1 MLNKRYKSKL
11 ILFKI
16 IQILLH
22 TNLIIYNRIEL
33 LNINLVQPN
42 IKIKKWNCTVKNV
55 FVYFNH
61 NRFINSLLIQIKY
74 TCNMCKHCSK
84 SKIDAISVKHLNYVA
99 NKKHPKFTKHPNLT
113 KHPKFTKHPI
123 YTKQPKFTSFTC
135 FKLRTNKYVLIK
147 CFTKY
152 FLTI

>member
-42 IKIKKWNCTVKNV
+42 IKIKK
-55 FVYFNH
+55 
-61 NRFINSLLIQIKY
+61 
-74 TCNMCKHCSK
+74 
-84 SKIDAISVKHLNYVA
+84 
-99 NKKHPKFTKHPNLT
+99 
-113 KHPKFTKHPI
+113 
-123 YTKQPKFTSFTC
+123 
-135 FKLRTNKYVLIK
+135 
-147 CFTKY
+147 
-152 FLTI
+152 